1 MSSSASSNSTET
13 VTNIVFG
20 VTATTISIVTVWQ
33 GHRVWKMWHEY
44 VHDQED
50 VAPDIELGI
59 QSSQSTPR
67 SLEAPER
74 DEVIASSA
82 PSADQVGGVAES
94 VAMPGSVQ
102 HPELQPTLPMT
113 VDAEASLSSALV
125 QGTPIDSNGL
135 AGVDTENAQP
145 ALTDVECQE
154 LRPAAN
160 DHL

>member
-1 MSSSASSNSTET
+1 MSMIRRMWLLVRFNPSTFNSGIFTY
-13 VTNIVFG
+13 
-20 VTATTISIVTVWQ
+20 S
-33 GHRVWKMWHEY
+33 HRV
-44 VHDQED
+44 
-50 VAPDIELGI
+50 DIELGI

>member
-1 MSSSASSNSTET
+1 MSMIRRMWLLVRTNPSTFNSR
-13 VTNIVFG
+13 
-20 VTATTISIVTVWQ
+20 ISTYS
-33 GHRVWKMWHEY
+33 HRV
-44 VHDQED
+44 
-50 VAPDIELGI
+50 DIELGI

-67 SLEAPER
+67 SLEPPER
-74 DEVIASSA
+74 EEVIARSASSA
-82 PSADQVGGVAES
+82 TQVGGIAES

-102 HPELQPTLPMT
+102 HPELQPTPT
-113 VDAEASLSSALV
+113 TAVNTEASLGSVLV

-135 AGVDTENAQP
+135 AEVDAENAQP